1 MPTFGGYSPL
11 FSLLEAFDIDTFKA
25 KNLIK
30 ITMSLLPIAGIIIL
44 ILLSGIR
51 IAQEYQRAI
60 VFRLGRF
67 TTEKGPGLYW
77 IIPFI
82 ERQQRVDIRT
92 KTVDLEQQETIT
104 KDSVTIKVNAV
115 LWFKIINPEHAI
127 IKVADY
133 NKAVYQF
140 SVTALRN
147 IIGQHTLDEVLRER
161 EQINGTLQKIV
172 DSTTEPW
179 GIKIEMV
186 EMKDVEIPEAMQRA
200 MAREAEAIR
209 EKRARIVKAEAE
221 LEASIKLTQGATE
234 MEKSPIALELRR
246 MQMLSEIGI
255 DNNTTTVILVPSDFT
270 NAAKSF
276 TEMVSRHKAEV

>member
-1 MPTFGGYSPL
+1 MT
-11 FSLLEAFDIDTFKA
+11 
-25 KNLIK
+25 
-30 ITMSLLPIAGIIIL
+30 LLPILGISIV
-44 ILLSGIR
+44 ILLSGFR
-51 IAQEYQRAI
+51 IAQEYQRAV

-67 TTEKGPGLYW
+67 KSIKGPGLYW
-77 IIPFI
+77 IIPLI
-82 ERQQRVDIRT
+82 EQQQRVDIRT

-104 KDSVTIKVNAV
+104 KDSVTVKVNAV
-115 LWFKIINPEHAI
+115 LWFRIINAEDAI
-127 IKVADY
+127 IKIADY

-140 SVTALRN
+140 SVSALRN

-221 LEASIKLTQGATE
+221 LEASIKLTQGAKE
-234 MEKSPIALELRR
+234 METSPISLELRR

-255 DNNTTTVILVPSDFT
+255 DNNTTTVILMPSDFT

-276 TEMVSRHKAEV
+276 TELVNKNK

>member
-1 MPTFGGYSPL
+1 MFTTPILVFVV
-11 FSLLEAFDIDTFKA
+11 LL
-25 KNLIK
+25 
-30 ITMSLLPIAGIIIL
+30 
-44 ILLSGIR
+44 LLSGIR
-51 IAQEYQRAI
+51 IAQEYQRAV

-67 TTEKGPGLYW
+67 RSIKGPGIYW
-77 IIPFI
+77 LIPII
-82 ERQQRVDIRT
+82 ERQQKVDIRT

-115 LWFKIINPEHAI
+115 LWFKITNPEDAI
-127 IKVADY
+127 IKVANY
-133 NKAVYQF
+133 NMAVYQF

-147 IIGQHTLDEVLRER
+147 IIGQHSLDEVLRER

-172 DSTTEPW
+172 DAATEPW

-186 EMKDVEIPEAMQRA
+186 EMKDVEIPEGMQRA

-221 LEASIKLTQGATE
+221 LEASIKLTQGAQV
-234 MEKSPIALELRR
+234 MEGSPFSLELRR

-255 DNNTTTVILVPSDFT
+255 DNNTTTIIMMPSEFT
-270 NAAKSF
+270 NAAKAFS
-276 TEMVSRHKAEV
+276 EMAAKK

>member
-1 MPTFGGYSPL
+1 MT
-11 FSLLEAFDIDTFKA
+11 
-25 KNLIK
+25 
-30 ITMSLLPIAGIIIL
+30 LLPIIIIPIL
-44 ILLSGIR
+44 ILLSGLR
-51 IAQEYQRAI
+51 IAQEYQRAV

-67 TTEKGPGLYW
+67 QGIKGPGLYW

-82 ERQQRVDIRT
+82 ERQQIVDIRT

-115 LWFKIINPEHAI
+115 LWFKIMDPEKAI
-127 IKVADY
+127 IKIADY

-147 IIGQHTLDEVLRER
+147 IIGQHSLDEVLRER

-221 LEASIKLTQGATE
+221 LEASIKLTQGAQE
-234 MEKSPIALELRR
+234 MEKSPITLELRR

-255 DNNTTTVILVPSDFT
+255 DNNTTTIVMIPSDFS
-270 NAAKSF
+270 NAARSL
-276 TEMVSRHKAEV
+276 TELVTNKKLE

>member
-1 MPTFGGYSPL
+1 MNFLTIFTGIL
-11 FSLLEAFDIDTFKA
+11 VLLI
-25 KNLIK
+25 
-30 ITMSLLPIAGIIIL
+30 
-44 ILLSGIR
+44 SGFR
-51 IAQEYQRAI
+51 IAQEYERAI
-60 VFRLGRF
+60 VFRLGRYQA
-67 TTEKGPGLYW
+67 TKGPGLYW

-82 ERQQRVDIRT
+82 ERQIKVDIRT

-115 LWFKIINPEHAI
+115 LWFKITHPSDAI

-147 IIGQHTLDEVLRER
+147 IIGQHSLDEVLRER
-161 EQINGTLQKIV
+161 EQINDTLQKIV
-172 DSTTEPW
+172 DSITDPW

-221 LEASIKLTQGATE
+221 LEASIKLTQGAKE
-234 MEKSPIALELRR
+234 MEGSPIALELRR

-255 DNNTTTVILVPSDFT
+255 DNNTTTIVLVPSDFT

-276 TEMVSRHKAEV
+276 TELVSMKKSE

>member
-1 MPTFGGYSPL
+1 MIFFPF
-11 FSLLEAFDIDTFKA
+11 
-25 KNLIK
+25 
-30 ITMSLLPIAGIIIL
+30 IIL
-44 ILLSGIR
+44 IVVLLLSGLR
-51 IAQEYQRAI
+51 IAQEYQRAV

-67 TTEKGPGLYW
+67 KEIKGPGLYW
-77 IIPFI
+77 IIPI
-82 ERQQRVDIRT
+82 IDSQQRVDMRT
-92 KTVDLEQQETIT
+92 RTVDLEQQETIT

-115 LWFKIINPEHAI
+115 LWFKIINPENAI

-221 LEASIKLTQGATE
+221 LEASIKLTQGAKV
-234 MEKSPIALELRR
+234 MEGSPIALELRR

-255 DNNTTTVILVPSDFT
+255 DNNTTTVILMPSDFT
-270 NAAKSF
+270 NAAKSI
-276 TEMVSRHKAEV
+276 TELVNSKKAEE

>member
-1 MPTFGGYSPL
+1 MTTLYIIG
-11 FSLLEAFDIDTFKA
+11 A
-25 KNLIK
+25 
-30 ITMSLLPIAGIIIL
+30 IIL
-44 ILLSGIR
+44 LLLTGIR
-51 IAQEYQRAI
+51 IAQEYQRGV

-67 TTEKGPGLYW
+67 QSVKGPGIYW
-77 IIPFI
+77 IIPII

-92 KTVDLEQQETIT
+92 NTVTLEQQETIT

-115 LWFKIINPEHAI
+115 LWFKITNPADAI
-127 IKVADY
+127 IRVADY

-172 DSTTEPW
+172 DSATEPW

-221 LEASIKLTQGATE
+221 LEASIKLTQGAKQ
-234 MEKSPIALELRR
+234 MEGSPIALELRR
-246 MQMLSEIGI
+246 MQMISEIGI
-255 DNNTTTVILVPSDFT
+255 DNNTTTILLMPSEFT

-276 TEMVSRHKAEV
+276 TDLVNIKKAE

>member
-1 MPTFGGYSPL
+1 MT
-11 FSLLEAFDIDTFKA
+11 
-25 KNLIK
+25 LI
-30 ITMSLLPIAGIIIL
+30 PILGVICVIL
-44 ILLSGIR
+44 ISGFR
-51 IAQEYQRAI
+51 IAQEYQRGV

-67 TTEKGPGLYW
+67 NSIKGPGLYW
-77 IIPFI
+77 IIPLI
-82 ERQQRVDIRT
+82 DQQKRVDIRT
-92 KTVDLEQQETIT
+92 NTVDLEQQETIT

-115 LWFKIINPEHAI
+115 LWFKITSPEDAI
-127 IKVADY
+127 IKIADY
-133 NKAVYQF
+133 DRAVYQF
-140 SVTALRN
+140 SVSALRN

-161 EQINGTLQKIV
+161 EQINGSLQRIV
-172 DSTTEPW
+172 DTTTEPW

-221 LEASIKLTQGATE
+221 LESSIKLTQGAKE
-234 MEKSPIALELRR
+234 MEGSPIALELRR

-255 DNNTTTVILVPSDFT
+255 DNNTTTIVLVPSDFT

-276 TEMVSRHKAEV
+276 TELVNRKKLD

>member
-1 MPTFGGYSPL
+1 M
-11 FSLLEAFDIDTFKA
+11 DI
-25 KNLIK
+25 
-30 ITMSLLPIAGIIIL
+30 LPIIGVVVF
-44 ILLSGIR
+44 ILLSGFR

-67 TTEKGPGLYW
+67 SSVKGPGVYW
-77 IIPFI
+77 LIPLVD
-82 ERQQRVDIRT
+82 RQQRVDIRT

-115 LWFKIINPEHAI
+115 LWFKIITPADAI
-127 IKVADY
+127 IRVSDY

-161 EQINGTLQKIV
+161 EEINNTLQKIV
-172 DSTTEPW
+172 DSVTEPW

-221 LEASIKLTQGATE
+221 LEASIKLTQGAME
-234 MEKSPIALELRR
+234 MERSPMSLELRR
-246 MQMLSEIGI
+246 MQMLAEIGI
-255 DNNTTTVILVPSDFT
+255 DNNTTTIVLVPSDFT

-276 TEMVSRHKAEV
+276 TELINQRKTTDS

>member
-1 MPTFGGYSPL
+1 MAT
-11 FSLLEAFDIDTFKA
+11 I
-25 KNLIK
+25 
-30 ITMSLLPIAGIIIL
+30 PILIIIVV
-44 ILLSGIR
+44 IFLSGFR

-67 TTEKGPGLYW
+67 QSVKGPGLYW
-77 IIPFI
+77 LIPFF
-82 ERQQRVDIRT
+82 ERQQKVDIRT

-115 LWFKIINPEHAI
+115 LWFRIINPEAAI

-140 SVTALRN
+140 SVSALRN
-147 IIGQHTLDEVLRER
+147 IIGQHSLDEVLKER
-161 EQINGTLQKIV
+161 EQINTTLQKIV
-172 DSTTEPW
+172 DQTTEPW
-179 GIKIEMV
+179 GVKIEMV
-186 EMKDVEIPEAMQRA
+186 EMKDVEIPEGMQRA

-221 LEASIKLTQGATE
+221 LDASIKLTQGAQQ
-234 MEKSPIALELRR
+234 MEGSPIALELRR

-255 DNNTTTVILVPSDFT
+255 DNNTTTIVLVPSDFT
-270 NAAKSF
+270 TAAKSF
-276 TEMVSRHKAEV
+276 TDLVNKKRNNE

>member
-1 MPTFGGYSPL
+1 MY
-11 FSLLEAFDIDTFKA
+11 A
-25 KNLIK
+25 LI
-30 ITMSLLPIAGIIIL
+30 PIAIIAIV
-44 ILLSGIR
+44 LLSLGLC
-51 IAQEYQRAI
+51 IAQEYERSI

-67 TTEKGPGLYW
+67 HGVRGPGLFW
-77 IIPFI
+77 IIPI
-82 ERQQRVDIRT
+82 IDRKRTVDMRT
-92 KTVDLEQQETIT
+92 KTVDLERQETIT

-115 LWFKIINPEHAI
+115 LWFKVVNPANAI
-127 IKVADY
+127 IQVANYDR
-133 NKAVYQF
+133 AVYQF

-147 IIGQHTLDEVLRER
+147 IIGQHSLDEVLKGR

-172 DSTTEPW
+172 DAATEPW

-221 LEASIKLTQGATE
+221 LDASMKLTQGAKQ
-234 MEKSPIALELRR
+234 MEASPFSLELRR

-255 DNNTTTVILVPSDFT
+255 DNNTTTVILVPSEFT
-270 NAAKSF
+270 NAARSFSDLVKS
-276 TEMVSRHKAEV
+276 KNAEG